1 MQDIVFDS
9 TAVVNVPSKKQ
20 RGKSLMKVRRFHTK
34 MPYGL
39 MDLNQK
45 LLPFS
50 LEFMEAEGI
59 GFEDFVDIAYVNP

>member
-1 MQDIVFDS
+1 MQDIAFDS
-9 TAVVNVPSKKQ
+9 SAVVNVPSKKQ

-50 LEFMEAEGI
+50 LEFMAAEGM